1 MLFKNYSKGIT
12 YLNTNF
18 KMIIIRKI
26 IEESMIKYWQAKL
39 KFIKIIINHAQAVF
53 ILEIQE
59 WFIILR
65 SINAIDSINRL
76 NDRNHKAIS
85 INPEKAFYKRQNPFM
100 IRFNQTLVMEKEYLS
115 KIKALYT
122 YIQTVNKYDHI

>member
-1 MLFKNYSKGIT
+1 
-12 YLNTNF
+12 
-18 KMIIIRKI
+18 MIIIRKI

-76 NDRNHKAIS
+76 NDRNHKTIS
-85 INPEKAFYKRQNPFM
+85 INPEKPF
-100 IRFNQTLVMEKEYLS
+100 IKG
-115 KIKALYT
+115 KILL
-122 YIQTVNKYDHI
+122 